1 MGKVWR
7 WVEEEGEKKKKRGQR
22 QKQKKKKNERGGGVV
37 VNQIQILKS
46 LAGFSFGAPSSPPS
60 CPSTVL
66 TRAQTSPTPCKQ
78 GQIWYDQG
86 DQRKQLV
93 AQRQPDQVKI

>member
-1 MGKVWR
+1 MEQSAKEPIINRNGHGQS
-7 WVEEEGEKKKKRGQR
+7 VEVGGGGGRKKKKKRP
-22 QKQKKKKNERGGGVV
+22 KAEAKKKKNERGGGVV

-78 GQIWYDQG
+78 GQI
-86 DQRKQLV
+86 
-93 AQRQPDQVKI
+93 